1 LLNLSPARLNHG
13 PTCSLLS
20 LLPSDLHRMQRPLS
34 SGATVSRRHF
44 NRRSTRRCCKRE
56 PLASVSRLQALRGNH
71 DRVQPHDVSCPI
83 LWKFINEANQLLDHL
98 VAAAVHSFAMNA
110 LLSGSTVD
118 ALSGTRSAFWNEHKK
133 LQIVRVEKMLGMLQE
148 NS

>member
-1 LLNLSPARLNHG
+1 
-13 PTCSLLS
+13 
-20 LLPSDLHRMQRPLS
+20 
-34 SGATVSRRHF
+34 
-44 NRRSTRRCCKRE
+44 
-56 PLASVSRLQALRGNH
+56 VSRLQALRGNH

-118 ALSGTRSAFWNEHKK
+118 ALSGTRSVFWNEHKK
-133 LQIVRVEKMLGMLQE
+133 LQIVRVEKILGMLQE

>member
-1 LLNLSPARLNHG
+1 
-13 PTCSLLS
+13 
-20 LLPSDLHRMQRPLS
+20 
-34 SGATVSRRHF
+34 
-44 NRRSTRRCCKRE
+44 
-56 PLASVSRLQALRGNH
+56 
-71 DRVQPHDVSCPI
+71 
-83 LWKFINEANQLLDHL
+83 
-98 VAAAVHSFAMNA
+98 MNA